1 MMAMEGLLF
10 EKLAVIGPEGA
21 LFIIAMIPVIEQKG
35 AIILGAAMGLPWWD
49 VLLVAVL
56 GNMVPMPF
64 VLLLGRRVFDW
75 AKKFR
80 VFGKIVARIEKKVA
94 SGSEKSQGK
103 FLLGLLCLVTVPIP
117 GTGGW
122 TGSLLS
128 ALMGIRLRRS
138 LPVICCGI
146 LLGGI
151 IMTLGAYGIVGAFQ
165 SFVS

>member
-80 VFGKIVARIEKKVA
+80 VLGKLVTRIEKR
-94 SGSEKSQGK
+94 SEKSQGR
-103 FLLGLLCLVTVPIP
+103 FLIGLLCLVTIPIP

-128 ALMGIRLRRS
+128 ALMGIRLRKA
-138 LPVICCGI
+138 LPVICAGI
-146 LLGGI
+146 LFGGI